1 MELDKVD
8 VETFVVELD
17 VDVIELV
24 VDVDADSELVLELI
38 VLAEDDTGEL
48 DEDVLILDVA
58 DELDGVT

>member
-1 MELDKVD
+1 M
-8 VETFVVELD
+8 
-17 VDVIELV
+17 DVIELV

>member
-58 DELDGVT
+58 DELDGET